1 MSFGKSTSSYGNGN
15 PVQPETPYSRA
26 ARAWDERIG
35 TARVQARNWRYMAFA
50 SIAGMLLFGVGL
62 VHLAGKKQVATYV
75 VEVDQFGMPGR
86 ITLASQPYR
95 PEAAQTGYFVAELVR
110 LVRERPIDPVV
121 LRRQW
126 TKAYQ
131 FIAGEAVGTMNQYAA
146 SDSGLDAIGNRI
158 ARTVEVSN
166 VLEKGPNSYQVRWV
180 ETTYANGIRRGQEQ
194 WTGLFQVALIP
205 PENEEDA
212 FRNPLGMYVTNFNW
226 SREFAAPAVPA
237 ADAAHR
243 RSDAARS
250 AAQPSAAGEDRNP
263 DASSSE
269 RR

>member
-1 MSFGKSTSSYGNGN
+1 MSFGKTTSSYGNGN

-26 ARAWDERIG
+26 AQAWDERIG

-50 SIAGMLLFGVGL
+50 SMAGMLLLGFGFI
-62 VHLAGKKQVATYV
+62 HLAGKKQVATYV

-86 ITLASQPYR
+86 ITLASEPYR

-121 LRRQW
+121 LRKQW

-131 FIAGEAVGTMNQYAA
+131 FIAGDAVSGMNQYAA

-166 VLEKGPNSYQVRWV
+166 VLEKSPNSYQVRWV
-180 ETTYANGIRRGQEQ
+180 ETTYSNGIRRGQEQ

-205 PENEEDA
+205 PKNEEDA
-212 FRNPLGMYVTNFNW
+212 FRNPLGVYVTNFNW
-226 SREFAAPAVPA
+226 SREFAAPTVPA
-237 ADAAHR
+237 ADSTNR
-243 RSDAARS
+243 RTGAARP
-250 AAQPSAAGEDRNP
+250 ARPSGPAGEDSSE
-263 DASSSE
+263 ASSSE